1 MVVEELEQTDQE
13 LLAELQETEIIFCRQ
28 PEDRKAFCRKV
39 GKQNCVFY
47 SISERT
53 FIKPSREDIWAG
65 ETLYRISR
73 DYKLPAPEP
82 ELVEIERLGA
92 DSRYTYNSQ
101 GYLIPMSNAP
111 SEKGFFGYK
120 WADGSVTQVCRKCE
134 VTEGVGYTAT
144 KEDPIGWLRTI

>member
-28 PEDRKAFCRKV
+28 PKDRKAFFRKV

-47 SISERT
+47 SISEWT
-53 FIKPSREDIWAG
+53 FIKPSPEDVWAG

-73 DYKLPAPEP
+73 GYMQPAPEL
-82 ELVEIERLGA
+82 ELVVIIWETCM
-92 DSRYTYNSQ
+92 SRYMYHAGIN
-101 GYLIPMSNAP
+101 IRPMSSAP

-120 WADGSVTQVCRKCE
+120 WADGSVTQACRKCE

-144 KEDPIGWLRTI
+144 KEGPIGWLRMI

>member
-1 MVVEELEQTDQE
+1 MTEQE

-28 PEDRKAFCRKV
+28 PKDRKAFFKKV

-65 ETLYRISR
+65 ETLYRIFR

-101 GYLIPMSNAP
+101 GYLIPMSSAP

-120 WADGSVTQVCRKCE
+120 WADGSVTQKCRKYDF
-134 VTEGVGYTAT
+134 TPGVGYTAT